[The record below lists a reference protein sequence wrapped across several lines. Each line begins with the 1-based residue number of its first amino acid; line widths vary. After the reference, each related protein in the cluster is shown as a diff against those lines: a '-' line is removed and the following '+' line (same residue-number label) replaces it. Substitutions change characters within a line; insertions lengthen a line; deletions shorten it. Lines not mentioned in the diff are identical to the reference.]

1 MVAAGAGLINTMQ
14 RVGSSW
20 GLRADRPR
28 HRPHQELA
36 AADARTG
43 PLAAP
48 GHQVAAVVGGYDRA
62 FLIAG
67 AFAAGASLV
76 SMAAARSRRA
86 APSSRAPKRRPEHSS
101 CRAGA
106 R

>member
-1 MVAAGAGLINTMQ
+1 MVAAGVGLVNTMQ
-14 RVGSSW
+14 LVGSSW

-36 AADARTG
+36 AAAARTG

-62 FLIAG
+62 
-67 AFAAGASLV
+67 S
-76 SMAAARSRRA
+76 
-86 APSSRAPKRRPEHSS
+86 
-101 CRAGA
+101 
-106 R
+106 